1 MKNLRI
7 VFMGSPDFAI
17 PGLDIIYKNFSI
29 SGCFTQP
36 SRPSGRGQK
45 IIDSPVKKF
54 CKKNNIS
61 VYTPEN
67 FKSENNINLLKKLNP
82 DILVVAA
89 YGIILP
95 KNILDIPK
103 LESLNIHASLLPRW
117 RGAAPIQHAILS
129 GDKVTGITIMKMTE
143 QLDAGNIVLQK
154 KIKIKDSNT
163 SQDVHDNLAKL
174 GGELISEVLTT
185 IQKGNKISSNVQDE
199 SKATYASKI
208 TTQDAKINWS
218 KNGKKILQQIRAF
231 NPWPGAWFQINDQ
244 RIQIYDAAI
253 SSSNKKNTP
262 GIIIDDKFSISCGEN
277 ELLHPKV
284 LQRSGKNKIDIS
296 SFLRGFNFSINTK
309 IE

>member
-1 MKNLRI
+1 
-7 VFMGSPDFAI
+7 
-17 PGLDIIYKNFSI
+17 
-29 SGCFTQP
+29 
-36 SRPSGRGQK
+36 
-45 IIDSPVKKF
+45 
-54 CKKNNIS
+54 
-61 VYTPEN
+61 
-67 FKSENNINLLKKLNP
+67 
-82 DILVVAA
+82 
-89 YGIILP
+89 
-95 KNILDIPK
+95 
-103 LESLNIHASLLPRW
+103 
-117 RGAAPIQHAILS
+117 
-129 GDKVTGITIMKMTE
+129 MTE
-143 QLDAGNIVLQK
+143 QLDAGDIVLQK

-163 SQDVHDNLAKL
+163 SQDVHDNLARL
-174 GGELISEVLTT
+174 GAELISEVLTT

-244 RIQIYDAAI
+244 RIQIYDAGI

>member
-7 VFMGSPDFAI
+7 VFMGTPDFAV
-17 PGLDIIYKNFSI
+17 PGLDTIYKNFGI

-45 IIDSPVKKF
+45 IIDSPIKKY
-54 CKKNNIS
+54 CLKNNIPL
-61 VYTPEN
+61 YEPEN
-67 FKSENNINLLKKLNP
+67 FKSRKNVDLLKNLNP
-82 DILVVAA
+82 DVLVVAA

-95 KNILDIPK
+95 KDVLEIPK
-103 LESLNIHASLLPRW
+103 LEALNIHASLLPRW

-129 GDKVTGITIMKMTE
+129 GDQVTGITIMKMTD
-143 QLDAGNIVLQK
+143 QLDAGGIVLQK
-154 KIKIKDSNT
+154 EIKIEYNDT

-174 GGELISEVLTT
+174 GGELISQVLTN
-185 IQKGNKISSNVQDE
+185 IQKGKKISSNIQDE

-218 KNGKKILQQIRAF
+218 KNGKTILQKIRAF

-244 RIQIYDAAI
+244 RIQIYDAVV
-253 SSSNKKNTP
+253 SSSNEKSTP
-262 GIIIDDKFSISCGEN
+262 GTIMDDKFTISCGGN

-284 LQRSGKNKIDIS
+284 LQRSGKNKMDIS

-309 IE
+309 IG

>member
-7 VFMGSPDFAI
+7 VFMGTPDFAV
-17 PGLDIIYKNFSI
+17 PGLDTIYKNFGI
-29 SGCFTQP
+29 LGCFTQP
-36 SRPSGRGQK
+36 PRPSGRGQK
-45 IIDSPVKKF
+45 IIDSPIKKY
-54 CKKNNIS
+54 CLKKNIPL
-61 VYTPEN
+61 YEPEN
-67 FKSENNINLLKKLNP
+67 FKSQKNIDLIKNLNP

-89 YGIILP
+89 YGIIFP
-95 KNILDIPK
+95 RKILNIPK
-103 LESLNIHASLLPRW
+103 LEALNIHASLLPRW
-117 RGAAPIQHAILS
+117 RGASPIQHAILS
-129 GDKVTGITIMKMTE
+129 GDKVTGITIMKMIE
-143 QLDAGNIVLQK
+143 QLDAGNIVLQE
-154 KIKIKDSNT
+154 KIKIKDSDT
-163 SQDVHDNLAKL
+163 SKDIHDNLSTL
-174 GGELISEVLTT
+174 GGKLIFQVLST
-185 IQKGNKISSNVQDE
+185 IQKEGTISSNIQDK
-199 SKATYASKI
+199 SKVTYASKI

-244 RIQIYDAAI
+244 RIQIYDAGI